1 MLDVLERI
9 PPQNLEAEQCT
20 LGSMMLEAAALH
32 KGLEMLVSADFYRP
46 AHQEAFLALAT
57 LSARSEPVD
66 LITLQEELRKRGKL
80 ESCGGTEY
88 LMALVNS
95 VPTSSNLEYYAAIV
109 QDKAVRRRIIAACT
123 ESLGAAMD
131 EEREDPADVMMQRA
145 VELAGTSR
153 GSRARH
159 SPEIMNDV
167 WERFEGYREGRGGM
181 GIRFGIGTVDRMLYG
196 VGPGELVIIGGRP
209 SQGKTVL
216 LQHLLNNAAKSGKT
230 PLLFTNEM
238 TTEEVMER
246 VVCMEARIDSNDARD
261 NKLTSDDWNRVALEH
276 ANLSNVNFIVD
287 DMPCPLTRLC
297 ARARRAKLSD
307 DIGIIL
313 IDYLQLIEC
322 DIRGENRDTQL
333 ATVTRTLKNLA
344 KELNIPVVV
353 PSQLNRNIDR
363 RDAKERKPMLSD
375 LREGGNQE
383 GNADKVI
390 LIHNPLPDN
399 YKPGDKLE
407 SRRCELIIAKH
418 RGGRIGSIP
427 AWFTPFW
434 TRFDDVAMD
443 DMDNAPAQCAMDYD
457 Q

>member
-1 MLDVLERI
+1 MSQLLEALERI

-20 LGSMMLEAAALH
+20 LGSMMLEAVALH
-32 KGLEMLVSADFYRP
+32 KSLEVLTAADFYRP
-46 AHQEAFLALAT
+46 THQEIFDALSS
-57 LSARSEPVD
+57 LSESGEPVD
-66 LITLQEELRKRGKL
+66 LITLQEELRKRGRL
-80 ESCGGTEY
+80 EDCGGTEY

-95 VPTSSNLEYYAAIV
+95 IPTAANIEYYAAIV
-109 QDKAVRRRIIAACT
+109 HDKSVRRRMIAACT
-123 ESLGAAMD
+123 ESMGAAMD
-131 EEREDPADVMMQRA
+131 EEHENPADVMMQRA
-145 VELAGTSR
+145 VELAGASH

-159 SPEIMNDV
+159 SGEIMHSV

-181 GIRFGIGTVDRMLYG
+181 GIRFGIGSVDRMLYG
-196 VGPGELVIIGGRP
+196 VGPGELTIIGGRP

-216 LQHLLNNAAKSGKT
+216 LQHLLYEAAKAGKT

-261 NKLTSDDWNRVALEH
+261 NRLTSEEWHRVADHH
-276 ANLSNVNFIVD
+276 AELSNVNFIVD

-297 ARARRAKLSD
+297 ARARRAKIND
-307 DIGIIL
+307 DIGIVL

-333 ATVTRTLKNLA
+333 STVTRTLKNLA
-344 KELNIPVVV
+344 KELNVPVVV
-353 PSQLNRNIDR
+353 PSQLSRNIDR
-363 RDAKERKPMLSD
+363 RDAKERKPILSD
-375 LREGGNQE
+375 LRDGGNQE

-418 RGGRIGSIP
+418 RGGRVGTVA

-434 TRFDDVAMD
+434 TRFDDVAVEETPVQYNLD
-443 DMDNAPAQCAMDYD
+443 EDE
-457 Q
+457 